1 MGIGQGPPCGPGL
14 RELLCWSGGEPMAC
28 PLASSTSPA
37 VSEQQQPALLP
48 GRPGK
53 ETLSSI
59 SEPGCQNVSLQ
70 GKREKQGVREGGG
83 AEGVFEMSLVFFA
96 IF

>member
-1 MGIGQGPPCGPGL
+1 MAKDLPVGL
-14 RELLCWSGGEPMAC
+14 ASGNSSAGLVAEPVAC
-28 PLASSTSPA
+28 PLAFSTSPA

-48 GRPGK
+48 GLPGK
-53 ETLSSI
+53 ETLCSI

-70 GKREKQGVREGGG
+70 GKREKQGVGEGGG